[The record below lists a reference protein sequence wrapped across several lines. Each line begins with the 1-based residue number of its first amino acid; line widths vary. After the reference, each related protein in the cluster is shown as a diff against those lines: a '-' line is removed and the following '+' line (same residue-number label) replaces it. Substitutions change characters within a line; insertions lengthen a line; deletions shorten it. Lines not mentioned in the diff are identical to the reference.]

1 MKKIVAFAAVAALV
15 LGACTKT
22 ETFTS
27 QTEADAVSFGAY
39 SGRTITKAGATDDMN
54 LEALAGHGFG
64 VFATY
69 SGTNPFSAATND
81 FMYNQQVTA
90 TWNASTKTASNWT
103 YAPIKYW
110 PNPTDGSDK
119 KDQKLSFFAYAPYCE
134 PGTSETSGIM
144 SFGVNAANHNIVNYG
159 FISGSPNVDLL
170 WGYKQGANLTD
181 TDVDADVNINLTRT
195 TETVKFAFRH
205 MFSKLAG
212 SQEGNPGANGENANG
227 LIIKADPTVAPTN
240 GFATDNG
247 TKVTVSKITVKS
259 ADTDLD
265 GNAITYPAD
274 GSVQTGVLD
283 LYTGDFALTTTP
295 AQPLKFEQTLVAGTP
310 AAGEQQLAENLR
322 EVAGLTDFTA
332 VKPGVTKNPQNV
344 YADEVNPI
352 ILIPGTSPVVEVEV
366 TYVVRTYDANINKNV
381 NGAKHF
387 SEVPQRVYGKIAF
400 PTIEE
405 NKKYNICIIIGLMDV
420 KFEATVDDWA
430 TGGPVD
436 TNGDGVIDANDTVGT
451 VNVYLPKNL

>member
-1 MKKIVAFAAVAALV
+1 MKKFVFIAAAAAAVLAGCAKNEV
-15 LGACTKT
+15 TPNYGMM
-22 ETFTS
+22 
-27 QTEADAVSFGAY
+27 DAVSFGAY
-39 SGRTITKAGATDDMN
+39 TPRTITKAGETDDMN
-54 LEALAGHGFG
+54 LDALKSIGFG

-69 SGTNPFSAATND
+69 SGTADFSAATDD
-81 FMYNQQVTA
+81 FMYNQQVLWDGTSA
-90 TWNASTKTASNWT
+90 WT
-103 YAPIKYW
+103 YSPIKYW

-144 SFGVNAANHNIVNYG
+144 SFDVNAANHNIVNYG

-181 TDVDADVNINLTRT
+181 ADVDADVNINLTRT

-227 LIIKADPTVAPTN
+227 LIIKADPTVDPTN

-310 AAGEQQLAENLR
+310 ATGEQQLAENLR

-366 TYVVRTYDANINKNV
+366 TYVVRTYDANINKNDT
-381 NGAKHF
+381 NAKHF
-387 SEVPQRVYGKIAF
+387 SEVPQTVYGKIAF